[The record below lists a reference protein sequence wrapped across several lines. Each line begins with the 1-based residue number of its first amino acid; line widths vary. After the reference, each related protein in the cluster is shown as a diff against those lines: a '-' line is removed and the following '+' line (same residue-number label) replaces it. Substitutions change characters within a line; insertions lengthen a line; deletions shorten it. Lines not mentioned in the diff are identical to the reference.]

1 VSRSRLRPESVIR
14 SRSFGDR
21 DGAEGDRR
29 LSASDMPERMFMSAQ
44 PHGRTQPNAASLM
57 TLISSSDKGSAAV
70 SVAARRANAA

>member
-1 VSRSRLRPESVIR
+1 
-14 SRSFGDR
+14 
-21 DGAEGDRR
+21 
-29 LSASDMPERMFMSAQ
+29 MPERMFMSAQ